1 MSIILIS
8 KSIFSYKFE
17 ERERKKKKAE
27 AKYDS
32 WQMTIALH
40 AWNYGSMRDVT
51 RFKELRQAA
60 KLRSRLRKAV
70 RRNFQTSISWNYIT
84 TFISRYIFIPGV
96 SKHETSFRAPRVG
109 CRCMYDLGKHTQRCY
124 SSFPRSSSWVCAGK
138 LSRNS
143 CRCGCETIQKFL
155 IKQALE
161 GHDHED
167 YSRDEKQKRI
177 FLNF

>member
-1 MSIILIS
+1 
-8 KSIFSYKFE
+8 
-17 ERERKKKKAE
+17 
-27 AKYDS
+27 
-32 WQMTIALH
+32 MTITSH
-40 AWNYGSMRDVT
+40 AWNYGSICDVT

-96 SKHETSFRAPRVG
+96 SKHEMSFRAPRVG
-109 CRCMYDLGKHTQRCY
+109 CRCMYSLDKHTQRC
-124 SSFPRSSSWVCAGK
+124 SFPRSSSGVCAGK

-155 IKQALE
+155 RKQALE
-161 GHDHED
+161 GHDHEGH
-167 YSRDEKQKRI
+167 SRDEKQRRI